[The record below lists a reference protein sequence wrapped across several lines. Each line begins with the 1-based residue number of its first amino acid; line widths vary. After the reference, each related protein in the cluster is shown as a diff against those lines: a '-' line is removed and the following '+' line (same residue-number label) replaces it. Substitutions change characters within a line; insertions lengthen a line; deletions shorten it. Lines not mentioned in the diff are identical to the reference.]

1 MGDPLKMYAADVCTT
16 TVNIAGLPALSI
28 PCGIAANGLPIG
40 MQLIGPKFSEQT
52 LLNAALAYQQET
64 GCCAVAKL

>member
-1 MGDPLKMYAADVCTT
+1 M
-16 TVNIAGLPALSI
+16 SI

-64 GCCAVAKL
+64 GCCTVAKL